1 MKPRIFFVVSLLIA
15 AVSFSLAGDDV
26 VVAKSKSKKQGYLG
40 VGIQDVTPRLAREV
54 ELKVKEGAYVNEVVD
69 ESPADSGGVKE
80 GDVITEYNGKK
91 IELAE
96 DLTKEVRDTKP
107 GTKVNIAVN
116 RKGEK
121 KTLAVTIRK
130 NRTRMPM
137 AMIAPHAP
145 ARIMI
150 NRSGDIEGM
159 ELMEL
164 NKQLG
169 AYFEAPE
176 GRGILVKEV
185 EEESNAQKGGIK
197 AGDVITK
204 IGDETIKDIDDLHEA
219 LEDLDEGD
227 KVSVDLL
234 RKGKKNTVS
243 LEISEQNY
251 GNIWHFDGDNF
262 DRNFEFR
269 VQPHLE
275 KLQREM
281 EMNMHELPKIERDLQ
296 RVKMRRGHTEV

>member
-1 MKPRIFFVVSLLIA
+1 MKPRILCVVSLLIA
-15 AVSFSLAGDDV
+15 AVTLSVAGDDV

-54 ELKVKEGAYVNEVVD
+54 ELKVKEGAYVNDVVD
-69 ESPADSGGVKE
+69 DSPADSAGLKE

-107 GTKVNIAVN
+107 GTKVNLTVN

-121 KTLAVTIRK
+121 KSLAVNVGK
-130 NRTRMPM
+130 NRMRMPM
-137 AMIAPHAP
+137 AHVAPHAP
-145 ARIMI
+145 ARVIV
-150 NRSGDIEGM
+150 NQFGNIEGM

-169 AYFEAPE
+169 AYFDAPN

-185 EEESNAQKGGIK
+185 EEESNAEKAGIK

-204 IGDETIKDIDDLHEA
+204 IGDETINDIGDLHDA
-219 LEDLDEGD
+219 MEDLDEGD

-234 RKGKKNTVS
+234 RKGKKSSVS
-243 LEISEQNY
+243 LEISERNY
-251 GNIWHFDGDNF
+251 GNIWHFNGDNF
-262 DRNFEFR
+262 NRNFEFR
-269 VQPHLE
+269 MQPHLE
-275 KLQREM
+275 NMQREI
-281 EMNMHELPKIERDLQ
+281 EMKMRELPRIERELQ
-296 RVKMRRGHTEV
+296 QVKMRRGHTEV